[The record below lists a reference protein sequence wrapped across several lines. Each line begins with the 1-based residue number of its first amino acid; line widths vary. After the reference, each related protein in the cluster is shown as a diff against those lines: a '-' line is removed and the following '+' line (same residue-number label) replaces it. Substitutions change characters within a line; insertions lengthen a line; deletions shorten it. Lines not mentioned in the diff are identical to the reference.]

1 MCGGKGPQTRTT
13 IIASGGMSVP
23 YDWGSTAP
31 LLIERASLDIARGSR
46 VGFIGTASGDKG
58 ESLVGFYSGFGKLG
72 CEVSHLRLF
81 EDRNH
86 DEEALEKY
94 LLNLDLIWV
103 GGGNTAA
110 MLAVWRAFRIDRM
123 LRKAWHKGIVLA
135 GMSAGAICWHEGGST
150 DSYGPTLRPYTE
162 GLGFIKG
169 SCFPH
174 YDGEEQRRPKAH
186 EFVESK
192 QLKSGIAIDDYAAVI
207 YQHDIPPKKDWGRAD
222 IKMKNAEMRIIT
234 AKEGKTAYEVKLK
247 RGKVVET
254 PLPATYIG
262 PTIKP

>member
-1 MCGGKGPQTRTT
+1 MCGGKGPKTRTT

-31 LLIERASLDIARGSR
+31 MVIERYGLEIARGKR
-46 VGFIGTASGDKG
+46 VGFLGTASGDKDTH
-58 ESLVGFYSGFGKLG
+58 LVGFYKGFGKLG

-81 EDRNH
+81 EDR
-86 DEEALEKY
+86 DLDDEALEKY
-94 LLNLDLIWV
+94 LLGLDMIWV

-110 MLAVWRAFRIDRM
+110 MLAVWRAFGIDRI
-123 LRKAWHKGIVLA
+123 LRKAWHMGIVLA

-150 DSYGPTLRPYTE
+150 DSYGPTLRPFTE

-174 YDGEEQRRPKAH
+174 YDDEGQRRPTAH
-186 EFVESK
+186 EFVQSM
-192 QLKSGIAIDDYAAVI
+192 QLKGGTAIERYTAVI
-207 YQHDIPPKKDWGRAD
+207 YQHDIPPKKDWGCAD
-222 IKMKNAEMRIIT
+222 IKMKNPEMRVIS
-234 AKEGKTAYEVKLK
+234 AVEGKTAYSVKLW

-254 PLPATYIG
+254 PLEAQLITS
-262 PTIKP
+262 